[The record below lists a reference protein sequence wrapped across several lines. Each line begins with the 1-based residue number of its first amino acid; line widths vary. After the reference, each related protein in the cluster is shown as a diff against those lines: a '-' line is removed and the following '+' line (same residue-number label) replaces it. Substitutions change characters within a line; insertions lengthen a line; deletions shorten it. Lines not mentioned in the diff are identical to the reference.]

1 MLALD
6 NRLETAGTCSRA
18 RLWGVAWSAVL
29 PCALLALVAACSRPD
44 LGAAEPQKVT
54 GKASSGKVGIPYP
67 NAEQPV
73 DSAKRLSRAPSD
85 TTIEDLLKGQTGFCT
100 GVPVPAA
107 TLRPDTALGSVPAAT
122 PVYCPFP
129 R

>member
-6 NRLETAGTCSRA
+6 NRLETGGTRSRA
-18 RLWGVAWSAVL
+18 RLWAVAWSVVL

-54 GKASSGKVGIPYP
+54 GEASSGQVGRAYP
-67 NAEQPV
+67 SAEPV
-73 DSAKRLSRAPSD
+73 DSAKRRSRAPSD

>member
-6 NRLETAGTCSRA
+6 NRLETGGSRSRA
-18 RLWGVAWSAVL
+18 RLLGVTWSPVL

-44 LGAAEPQKVT
+44 LGAAEPQKVSS
-54 GKASSGKVGIPYP
+54 KASSGQVGRAYP
-67 NAEQPV
+67 SAEPV

>member
-1 MLALD
+1 MLSVG
-6 NRLETAGTCSRA
+6 NRLETVGA
-18 RLWGVAWSAVL
+18 RWSGRRGVAWAIV
-29 PCALLALVAACSRPD
+29 PCVMLALTTACSRLD
-44 LGAAEPQKVT
+44 LGAAEPRKAL
-54 GKASSGKVGIPYP
+54 GKATSSKPGLAHSSKEVG
-67 NAEQPV
+67 
-73 DSAKRLSRAPSD
+73 DSARSPSD